1 MSNRRSSSRAEKRA
15 PAARRGPWP
24 WLLAAGPAVV
34 VVASLATA
42 WIAVRSDDGLVS
54 ENYYKLG
61 LLINRRIAA
70 SPPAGPDP
78 GATIDI
84 ARGGEVR
91 VRLEHPESV
100 PTQLRLTLRRPGE
113 REGAHALQLRRIDD
127 DDWVGALQ
135 DMTPGRRIVT
145 LESDAWRMPVTVVER
160 LPAQIRLGSADSH
173 S

>member
-1 MSNRRSSSRAEKRA
+1 MSNRRSSSRADA
-15 PAARRGPWP
+15 PVPARRGPWP
-24 WLLAAGPAVV
+24 WLLAAGPAIV

-54 ENYYKLG
+54 QNYYKLG
-61 LLINRRIAA
+61 LMVNRTIAA

-91 VRLEHPESV
+91 VRLEHPQSA
-100 PTQLRLTLRRPGE
+100 PARLRLTLRRPGE
-113 REGAHALQLRRIDD
+113 REGAHPLQLRRIDD
-127 DDWVGALQ
+127 DDWVGMLP
-135 DMTPGRRIVT
+135 DTTPGRRIVT
-145 LESDAWRMPVTVVER
+145 LESEAWRMPVTVVER
-160 LPAQIRLGSADSH
+160 LPAQIRLGAADSH